1 MNCGDGAFA
10 GEPLEERMAETGYFH
25 RVHAQTPTRF
35 WINNPTRE
43 EADWALAE
51 GAVGCTCNPSYCQKM
66 IDHPT
71 EGDYAR
77 RLLDEAVRESSSDD
91 EAEAVLQRKLVAA
104 IAAKFMPLYES
115 SGGRYGHVSIQGDP
129 IHEDDPQV
137 IVDEGHLNGEL
148 GPNITLKIP
157 TTAAGLRAMETL
169 MAEGYRINAT
179 EIMGIKQALDVCAV
193 HQRVTR
199 DAGTAPGLYLSH
211 ITGIYDEY
219 LRRAAA
225 DDHIDISP
233 DIMWQA
239 GLAIAR
245 KLYAI
250 LKERGLPGTF
260 IGGGARGLQHFT
272 EMVGGDVVVTINWV
286 GTADA
291 LLEQDP
297 PVVFRL
303 FNPVE
308 PYVVEELL
316 AKLPD
321 FRRGFLEDGLSVE
334 EYEEF
339 GPVVLFRESF
349 VTSWRRVLGLAREQ
363 RRAVAGHGA

>member
-1 MNCGDGAFA
+1 MT
-10 GEPLEERMAETGYFH
+10 ETGYFH
-25 RVHAQTPTRF
+25 RVHSQTPTRF
-35 WINNPTRE
+35 WINNPTLDE
-43 EADWALAE
+43 VDTALAA

-66 IDHPT
+66 IDHPI
-71 EGDYAR
+71 EGEYAR
-77 RLLDEAVRESSSDD
+77 RLLDEAVRESDSDD
-91 EAEAVLQRKLVAA
+91 EAEAVLQRKLVGAVA
-104 IAAKFMPLYES
+104 EKFMPLYES
-115 SGGRYGHVSIQGDP
+115 SGGAYGHVSIQGDP

-137 IVDEGHLNGEL
+137 IIDEGRLNAGL

-157 TTAAGLRAMETL
+157 TTAAGLAAMETL
-169 MAEGYRINAT
+169 MEEGHKINAT
-179 EIMGIKQALDVCAV
+179 EIMSISQALDVCDV
-193 HQRVTR
+193 HEGVKKRT
-199 DAGTAPGLYLSH
+199 GSAPKLYLSH

-219 LRRAAA
+219 LKRVVAEQ
-225 DDHIDISP
+225 HVDISP
-233 DIMWQA
+233 DVLWQA
-239 GLAIAR
+239 GLAVAR

-250 LKERGLPGTF
+250 MQERALPATF

-291 LLEQDP
+291 LVDQNP

-308 PYVVEELL
+308 QYVIDELL

-321 FRRGFLEDGLSVE
+321 FGRCYREDGLRVE

-339 GPVVLFRESF
+339 GPVVLFRDSF
-349 VTSWRRVLGLAREQ
+349 VASWKRVLDMARE
-363 RRAVAGHGA
+363 RRNVVMGRGA

>member
-1 MNCGDGAFA
+1 
-10 GEPLEERMAETGYFH
+10 MAETGYFH

-35 WINNPTRE
+35 WVNNPTRD
-43 EADWALAE
+43 EADWAIAQ

-66 IDHPT
+66 IDHPS

-77 RLLDEAVRESSSDD
+77 RLLDEAVRESTSDD
-91 EAEAVLQRKLVAA
+91 EAEAMLQRKLVAA
-104 IAAKFMPLYES
+104 IAAKFMPLYERS
-115 SGGRYGHVSIQGDP
+115 DGRYGHVSIQGDP
-129 IHEDDPQV
+129 IHEDDPDVV
-137 IVDEGHLNGEL
+137 IDEAHLNGEL
-148 GPNITLKIP
+148 GPNITIKVP
-157 TTAAGLRAMETL
+157 TTAAGLTAMETL
-169 MAEGYRINAT
+169 TAEGYRINAT
-179 EIMGIKQALDVCAV
+179 EIMGIHQALDVCAV
-193 HQRVTR
+193 HERVRKKT
-199 DAGTAPGLYLSH
+199 GTAPGLYLSH

-219 LRRAAA
+219 LKQVVA
-225 DDHIDISP
+225 DEGIDISP
-233 DIMWQA
+233 DIVWQA
-239 GLAIAR
+239 GLAVAR

-250 LKERGLPGTF
+250 MKDRRLPGTF

-308 PYVVEELL
+308 QYVIDELL

-321 FRRGFLEDGLSVE
+321 FRRGFLEDGLRLE
-334 EYEEF
+334 EYEDF
-339 GPVVLFRESF
+339 GPVVLFRETF
-349 VTSWRRVLGLAREQ
+349 VASWKRVLGLASEQ
-363 RRAVAGHGA
+363 RRAVAGREA